1 MNAKKQASMKEV
13 VDSRQYFQ
21 DVGVKASDV
30 FYAHQDRYQQK
41 ARELKTTGK
50 NEATALKTVYEAAQ
64 EAKFKK
70 MNEEAQMRRAEIN
83 QLADEKNQKK

>member
-1 MNAKKQASMKEV
+1 MKEV

-30 FYAHQDRYQQK
+30 FYTHQDRYQQK

-50 NEATALKTVYEAAQ
+50 TQATELRSAYELAQ
-64 EAKFKK
+64 DAKFKR
-70 MNEEAQMRRAEIN
+70 MNEEASMRKAEIN
-83 QLADEKNQKK
+83 